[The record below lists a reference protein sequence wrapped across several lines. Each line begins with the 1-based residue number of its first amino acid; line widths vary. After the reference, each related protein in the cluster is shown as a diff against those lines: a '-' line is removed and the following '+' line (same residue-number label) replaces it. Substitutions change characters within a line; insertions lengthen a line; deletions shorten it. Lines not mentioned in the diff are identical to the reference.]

1 MTPLSNNPLPNKS
14 GPFDSRSGKAPGKI
28 NVVIVTGL
36 SGAGRTAAL
45 KILEDQGFEAVINPP
60 LSLLERLIARDR
72 AAVEH
77 SPLAPAAIAIGVDS
91 RTRDFTPD
99 MFAAC
104 LGRLRQRTDLR
115 VRLLYLDCDALVLEQ
130 RFIVSRRPHPLASDR
145 PAREGI
151 ALERE
156 LLHPI
161 RDLADVVIDSSHLAL
176 PDLRR
181 TLTAH
186 FGLAETPGL
195 AIAITS
201 FAYRRG
207 LPREADLVLDAR
219 FLQNPHYVPEL
230 EHASGEDPAVAAFID
245 RDPALEPFFQS
256 LGDLLKVLLSRYQR
270 DGKALLSIAIG
281 CTGGRHRSVYVAS
294 RLAKELRAEGRSV
307 MLVHRDLG
315 AHAE

>member
-1 MTPLSNNPLPNKS
+1 MNPNSSKTGS
-14 GPFDSRSGKAPGKI
+14 EKT

-45 KILEDQGFEAVINPP
+45 KVLEDQGFEAVINPP
-60 LSLLERLIARDR
+60 LSLLEHLTARGP
-72 AAVEH
+72 AAAPAAAATAV
-77 SPLAPAAIAIGVDS
+77 APAAIAIGVDS
-91 RTRDFTPD
+91 RTRDFTPE

-115 VRLLYLDCDALVLEQ
+115 VRLLFLDCDAPVLEQ
-130 RFIVSRRPHPLASDR
+130 RFVASRRPHPLGANR
-145 PAREGI
+145 PPLEGI
-151 ALERE
+151 ARE
-156 LLHPI
+156 VALLHPI

-176 PDLRR
+176 PDLRQ

-186 FGLAETPGL
+186 FGLARTPGL

-230 EHASGEDPAVAAFID
+230 EHASGEDPAVAAFIG

-270 DGKALLSIAIG
+270 NGKALLSIAIG

-294 RLAKELRAEGRSV
+294 RLAHALRAEGYGV
-307 MLVHRDLG
+307 MLVHRDLS
-315 AHAE
+315 APAE